1 MVETYIAVTLS
12 KTVNRTCHFSIKRS
26 HASVKASLKMKGNE
40 SEEVYFVQNFVASV
54 LVVKHPHDVEDL
66 IQTL

>member
-1 MVETYIAVTLS
+1 MCLRCTRWMEKAWKVIAS
-12 KTVNRTCHFSIKRS
+12 NG
-26 HASVKASLKMKGNE
+26 ASLKMKGNE
-40 SEEVYFVQNFVASV
+40 LEEVYFVQNFVASV